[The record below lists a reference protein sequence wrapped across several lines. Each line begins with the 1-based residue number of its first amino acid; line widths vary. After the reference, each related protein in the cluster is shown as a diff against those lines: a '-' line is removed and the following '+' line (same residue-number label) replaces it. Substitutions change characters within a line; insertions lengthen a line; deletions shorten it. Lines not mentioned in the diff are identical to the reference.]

1 MWHPYVHILCSLTV
15 DSFTQTTV
23 RHTAQTWMGRVFL
36 MHESSRCQSLP
47 QSPPPTTNSMEEATI
62 QTSVSSQ
69 LEEARDSNL
78 ISIILHVSSSDFFL
92 CINSFFLEMLS
103 HGLLLWSHS
112 LRNQP
117 YPSSVAPFCLGV
129 QRPCSAMILQLLIFD
144 PKQCLAPPC
153 SLSYRVPD

>member
-1 MWHPYVHILCSLTV
+1 MFISSVVWLLTHSPKLLLDTLHRPEWAVSSWCMNLVDVSLCPRAHPRLPTRWRRLQSRPLFLVSLRKPK
-15 DSFTQTTV
+15 TQI
-23 RHTAQTWMGRVFL
+23 WYPLFFM
-36 MHESSRCQSLP
+36 
-47 QSPPPTTNSMEEATI
+47 SPP
-62 QTSVSSQ
+62 
-69 LEEARDSNL
+69 L
-78 ISIILHVSSSDFFL
+78 IFL
-92 CINSFFLEMLS
+92 WINSFFLEMLS

-129 QRPCSAMILQLLIFD
+129 QRPCSAMILQLLIFG

>member
-23 RHTAQTWMGRVFL
+23 RHTAQTWMGHVFL

-47 QSPPPTTNSMEEATI
+47 QSPPRLPTRWRRLQSRPLFL
-62 QTSVSSQ
+62 VSLRKPETQIWYPLFFMSPP
-69 LEEARDSNL
+69 L
-78 ISIILHVSSSDFFL
+78 IFL